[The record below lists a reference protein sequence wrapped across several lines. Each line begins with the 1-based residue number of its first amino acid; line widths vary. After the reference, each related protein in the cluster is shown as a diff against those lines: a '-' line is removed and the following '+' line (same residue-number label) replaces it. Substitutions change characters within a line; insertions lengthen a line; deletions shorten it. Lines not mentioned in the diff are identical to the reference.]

1 MEEESTFVRLLGNSP
16 MIKVLDFLLVD
27 RESDYSKKELAEN
40 SGISYN
46 TLKSILPYL
55 ASNEIIIKTRRIG
68 KQDMFKLNTENKY
81 VRDMMTLFDSLIKHS
96 IEEAKERT
104 KVVQVVK

>member
-1 MEEESTFVRLLGNSP
+1 MEEESKFVKLLGNSP

-27 RESDYSKKELAEN
+27 REFDYSKKELAEN

-55 ASNEIIIKTRRIG
+55 LSNEIIVKTRRIG
-68 KQDMFKLNTENKY
+68 KQDMFRLNTGNKY
-81 VRDMMTLFDSLIKHS
+81 VKDMILLFDSLIKHS
-96 IEEAKERT
+96 IEDAKEHA
-104 KVVQVVK
+104 KLVQMAE

>member
-1 MEEESTFVRLLGNSP
+1 MEEESKFVKLLGNSP

-27 RESDYSKKELAEN
+27 REFDYSKKELSEN

-55 ASNEIIIKTRRIG
+55 VSNEIIIKTRRIG
-68 KQDMFKLNTENKY
+68 KQDMFKLNTRNKY
-81 VRDMMTLFDSLIKHS
+81 VKDMVLLFDSLIRHS
-96 IEEAKERT
+96 AEDAKERA
-104 KVVQVVK
+104 KAVQMAE